1 MEMHQ
6 IRYFLALSEELN
18 FTRAARRCGVTQPS
32 LTNAMRALERELGA
46 PLFHRRPRI
55 ELTALGGA
63 IRPYL
68 QEIARHAHDARET
81 ARAFVPEVPE
91 VTVSRGAPESFHAMN
106 GGMPQAVYTE
116 RT

>member
-55 ELTALGGA
+55 ELTELGGA

-68 QEIARHAHDARET
+68 QEIARHAHNARET
-81 ARAFVPEVPE
+81 ARAFVPE
-91 VTVSRGAPESFHAMN
+91 VTVSRGAPESFRTMN

>member
-81 ARAFVPEVPE
+81 ARAFVPEV
-91 VTVSRGAPESFHAMN
+91 TVSGGPESFHAMN
-106 GGMPQAVYTE
+106 GGMPQAVYTG